1 MAGISGRHDFGDE
14 LVRQEVLTREE
25 LDAIMEQEAVSGVP
39 WYRQLLQ
46 KEIIS
51 VGALEDLFRFE
62 YHSKA
67 KRQLDESIGA
77 TLVKMGEISKDN
89 LKAALAEQK
98 RTGRLLGKI
107 LLDSGVVKPEALAKA
122 LAKQHKLEYAA
133 LDKTARTA
141 EALEAVPERVAR
153 KYRFTVDR
161 RRPAVGA
168 DQRSAGPD
176 SPRRPRSFTNAFT
189 RS

>member
-98 RTGRLLGKI
+98 RINWNTPRWTKPQAPPKRWRRFRKASPGNTGLSR
-107 LLDSGVVKPEALAKA
+107 SGS
-122 LAKQHKLEYAA
+122 
-133 LDKTARTA
+133 TATGCRC
-141 EALEAVPERVAR
+141 
-153 KYRFTVDR
+153 
-161 RRPAVGA
+161 
-168 DQRSAGPD
+168 
-176 SPRRPRSFTNAFT
+176 
-189 RS
+189 

>member
-77 TLVKMGEISKDN
+77 TLVKMGEISKDD

-122 LAKQHKLEYAA
+122 LAKQHK
-133 LDKTARTA
+133 TAIINELTGGPTGSLVPLPSNLA
-141 EALEAVPERVAR
+141 ESLLVCGYVAPSW
-153 KYRFTVDR
+153 TPASR
-161 RRPAVGA
+161 R
-168 DQRSAGPD
+168 GP
-176 SPRRPRSFTNAFT
+176 
-189 RS
+189 